1 MVLPVHQELGA
12 WMDYKANRARQELQA
27 DPDRLD
33 FLGLRAQRVIWEL
46 LDPRETLDHKAR
58 EENLVNLEYLENRGL
73 QDYREKMEP
82 LDKKEFK
89 EILERSVRQD
99 FQDLVVHRV

>member
-1 MVLPVHQELGA
+1 
-12 WMDYKANRARQELQA
+12 MDYKANLARQELQV

-33 FLGLRAQRVIWEL
+33 FLDLKAQRVIWEL
-46 LDPRETLDHKAR
+46 LDPRETLDHKVR
-58 EENLVNLEYLENRGL
+58 EENLVNLEYPENRGL
-73 QDYREKMEP
+73 QDYQEKMEQ

-89 EILERSVRQD
+89 EILEWSVRQD